1 MIINTP
7 RKVDIFT
14 LSIAED
20 DELMDVEDNR
30 FEGTSDLDV

>member
-20 DELMDVEDNR
+20 DDLRDVEDNR